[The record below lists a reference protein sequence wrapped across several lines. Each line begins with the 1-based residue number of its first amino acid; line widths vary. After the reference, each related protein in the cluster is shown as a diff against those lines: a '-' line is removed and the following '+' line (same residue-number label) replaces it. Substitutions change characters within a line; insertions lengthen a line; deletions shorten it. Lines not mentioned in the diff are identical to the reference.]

1 MSPHVDTADALA
13 RGLATHVQRW
23 AAARGA
29 PPGAATAAAR
39 AAQALSLATGLGH
52 VCVWLADLPAL
63 TAALPQPPA
72 RQDGAAPPDGTAE
85 PGGTAQPAGTAP
97 VDNPAA
103 PPGTTLPTDAAGWR
117 QQLLASLVVGSPAA
131 PDNQPLVLDADGRL
145 YLHRHFDLE
154 RRLAGRLLR
163 SAAPLPA
170 DAATAAAADAAT
182 AAQLAGLFDAG
193 LQPDPPDPP
202 NPPDQPDWQML
213 AAALALRNRLTVVS
227 GGPGTGKTTTV
238 VNLLACLLARAP
250 DTRVVLAAPT
260 GKAAARLAEAVRQ
273 RAGHLPPGL
282 QALLPTSATTVHR
295 LLGVRPGR
303 GGVPGAGE
311 QAFEHDASHPLA
323 LDLLVLDEASMLDL
337 ALATR
342 LLEAVPVHARIVLLG
357 DKDQLAAVESGG
369 VFAELSAD
377 PSLSPAATAH
387 LARLCGL
394 PAAQIQPPPRAPSAI
409 QPGAL
414 ADSVVWFQRNFRF
427 GSDSGI
433 GRLAADTLAGQPA
446 AVLATL
452 RGGGGLVGGAGGAG
466 VAGGVGKGADHAL
479 QWLDDAATQPAAAT
493 LAAITAG
500 YAAYAQACRTALAAG
515 QADDPATC
523 AALHAAFNRFR
534 VLCALRDGPRGVQA
548 VNDSISRRLRQAM
561 HGDGADHR
569 NPWYAGRPVMVLRND
584 PTLKLF
590 NGDIGITLPAA
601 GADGGLRVLF
611 AAEDGQ
617 WRAVPPARLPAH
629 ETAWAMTVHKAQGS
643 EFDAVLLLLPA
654 QRSRVLSRELLYT
667 GITRARQQV
676 LVAGGADVVA
686 AAVQASS
693 QRHAGLQARLREL
706 AGG

>member
-1 MSPHVDTADALA
+1 MSTGFDAADALA
-13 RGLATHVQRW
+13 RGLADHVQRW
-23 AAARGA
+23 ATARGA
-29 PPGAATAAAR
+29 APGAAHAAAR

-52 VCVWLADLPAL
+52 VCVWLADLPTL
-63 TAALPQPPA
+63 TAALPLGDPA
-72 RQDGAAPPDGTAE
+72 RPPDPAPADGPAPQPGTA
-85 PGGTAQPAGTAP
+85 
-97 VDNPAA
+97 
-103 PPGTTLPTDAAGWR
+103 LPTDATGWR
-117 QQLLASLVVGSPAA
+117 QQLQASRVVGSAA
-131 PDNQPLVLDADGRL
+131 DPVNQPLVLDDDGRL

-154 RRLAGRLLR
+154 RRLATRLLR
-163 SAAPLPA
+163 SAAPLPT
-170 DAATAAAADAAT
+170 DGGDSTAADAAT
-182 AAQLAGLFDAG
+182 TIQLASLFGANA
-193 LQPDPPDPP
+193 Q
-202 NPPDQPDWQML
+202 PDQPDWQML
-213 AAALALRNRLTVVS
+213 AAALALRGRFTVVS

-238 VNLLACLLARAP
+238 VNLLACLLARTPA
-250 DTRVVLAAPT
+250 TRVVLAAPT
-260 GKAAARLAEAVRQ
+260 GKAAARLAEALRQ
-273 RAGHLPPGL
+273 RAGHLPPVL

-303 GGVPGAGE
+303 GGLPGAGE
-311 QAFEHDASHPLA
+311 QTFDHDASHPLA

-342 LLEAVPVHARIVLLG
+342 LLEAVPDHARIVLLG
-357 DKDQLAAVESGG
+357 DKDQLAAVESGA

-377 PSLSPAATAH
+377 PSLSPAATAD

-394 PAAQIQPPPRAPSAI
+394 TAAQITPPARVASAA

-452 RGGGGLVGGAGGAG
+452 RGGGVNDRGEQ
-466 VAGGVGKGADHAL
+466 AL
-479 QWLDDAATQPAAAT
+479 HWLDDAGAQPAAAT
-493 LAAITAG
+493 LAAIAAG
-500 YAAYAQACRTALAAG
+500 YADYLQVCRTALATG
-515 QADDPATC
+515 PADDATA

-534 VLCALRDGPRGVQA
+534 VLCALREGPRGVQA
-548 VNDSISRRLRQAM
+548 VNDSISRRLRQAL
-561 HGDGADHR
+561 HGDRADPR
-569 NPWYAGRPVMVLRND
+569 NAWYAGRPVMVLRND

-590 NGDIGITLPAA
+590 NGDIGITLP
-601 GADGGLRVLF
+601 GPDQGLRVLF
-611 AAEDGQ
+611 PADDGR

-693 QRHAGLQARLREL
+693 QRHAGLQARLRAL
-706 AGG
+706 AAG